1 MAMPD
6 VTEQQAIIDGLK
18 EELSRARV
26 QAEVFRALYTR
37 QAAEIEHLQERLD
50 QAEGVAGDRRKR
62 LATLE

>member
-6 VTEQQAIIDGLK
+6 VTELQAIVDELR
-18 EELSRARV
+18 EELSRTRV

-37 QAAEIEHLQERLD
+37 QAAEIEHLHAQLD
-50 QAEGVAGDRRKR
+50 EFEGVTGDRRLR

>member
-50 QAEGVAGDRRKR
+50 QAEGAAGDRRMR